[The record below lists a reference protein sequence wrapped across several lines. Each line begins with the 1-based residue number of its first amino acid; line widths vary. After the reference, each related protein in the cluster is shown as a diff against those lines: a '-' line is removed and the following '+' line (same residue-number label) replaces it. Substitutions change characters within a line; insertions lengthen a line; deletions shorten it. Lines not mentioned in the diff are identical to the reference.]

1 MPVVTESIRCLFYRP
16 NVKPDTMRL
25 IPNRA
30 GKLALLSKIVEG
42 RLSNKDVS
50 DIRKSREPMYITLCL
65 GDEENQPEPNDP
77 TYHIEI
83 YDDWKQSRCYW
94 QYADGHIE
102 EVINKPL

>member
-1 MPVVTESIRCLFYRP
+1 
-16 NVKPDTMRL
+16 MRL

-42 RLSNKDVS
+42 RLSTKDVS
-50 DIRKSREPMYITLCL
+50 DIHKSREPIYITLNL
-65 GDEENQPEPNDP
+65 GDDESPLEPNDP

-83 YDDWKQSRCYW
+83 SDDWKQSRCYW

-102 EVINKPL
+102 EIDKATNRP